1 MSWGRAWT
9 IAKRDL
15 SSGFRGL
22 RLLLVCLFLGVGAL
36 AAIGSLTSAIQGEL
50 DSQGQAILGGDIE
63 VELWQRML
71 NEEELAFLEEY
82 GTTSPGYRLQ
92 AMASTPDAAVP
103 VELKAVAANYP
114 MYGTLLLQ
122 GGVSAEAP
130 SAGEAYLAEGAAE
143 RLDAQPGDV
152 ITLGTQQVTVAGII
166 EEEPDRLSEG
176 FALGQTVIVPL
187 DLPEQAGL
195 VAPGSMFQTK
205 TRVAF
210 AGDDD
215 PDTVVEALEERF
227 PEVSFDTRTRNRA
240 SPGAD
245 RFVSRMGEF
254 LTLVGLAALV
264 IAGIGIGGG
273 VNSYLEA
280 RRNSIATLKILGA
293 TSADIVRIYALEIG
307 MAALVGAGAGLLA
320 GVLVTP
326 LLANALGSLLPVTT
340 DFVIDPWALGR
351 ALAFGLL
358 VALVFAA
365 PPLARAKQFPAMALM
380 RARVSPLAQ
389 AWRGAAL
396 PVGLGIA
403 GIVALAIVG
412 SNNPELSALFLGGAA
427 AILGFL
433 ALLGRAIRWAATRAP
448 RPADPIVRAAL
459 ANLHRPGAATGS
471 LVTALGFGLSAF
483 VLLAGVQSSLDGN
496 IQRSVPERAP
506 DYFVL
511 DIPRDRVEEF
521 RGVITD
527 VSEDA
532 VIETVPT
539 LRGSIVAFGPEGNMT
554 RVSEMEEGREG
565 TWGLRGERGLTYSDV
580 IPSGNVVTSGEW
592 WEDGHAGEALVSVD
606 EELAAAAGI
615 AIGDLVT
622 VNVLGVDFT
631 ARVANTRRIDW
642 ESLGFNN
649 VWVFS
654 ANTFETAPHNLA
666 ATIEMPE
673 GTDTSGLLRTL
684 VNAFPSSSVIEVG
697 PILTEARTILDQVSL
712 AILAA
717 ASVAV
722 LAGIAVLLGAIA
734 AARAARI
741 YDTVI
746 LRVLG
751 ASRGQ
756 LLALQFAEFGLLAA
770 VLATVALAMGSGV
783 AWLVIVQLFE
793 FDWLPDW
800 TEILAVLGGGLVLV
814 LAFALGASLPL
825 LRARPAQTLRSL

>member
-1 MSWGRAWT
+1 MNWGTAWK

-50 DSQGQAILGGDIE
+50 DSQGQAILGGDME
-63 VELWQRML
+63 VELWQRMPTAEEMAYL
-71 NEEELAFLEEY
+71 EEL

-92 AMASTPDAAVP
+92 AMATTPDAAVP
-103 VELKAVAANYP
+103 VELKAVAPNYP
-114 MYGTLLLQ
+114 MYGELLLE
-122 GGVSAEAP
+122 GGAASGAP
-130 SAGEAYLAEGAAE
+130 RDGEAFLAPGAAE
-143 RLDAQPGDV
+143 RLGITTGDSL
-152 ITLGTQQVTVAGII
+152 TLGTQQATVAGII
-166 EEEPDRLSEG
+166 AEEPDRLSEG

-187 DLPEQAGL
+187 ALPEAAGL
-195 VAPGSMFQTK
+195 VAPGAMYQTK

-210 AGDDD
+210 DGQQD
-215 PDTVVEALEERF
+215 PDDVTEAMQEAF
-227 PEVSFDTRTRNRA
+227 PDSPFDFRTRNRA

-293 TSADIVRIYALEIG
+293 TSRDITRIYALEIG
-307 MAALVGAGAGLLA
+307 TAACIGATAGLMA

-326 LLANALGSLLPVTT
+326 LLASALGSLLPVTT
-340 DFVIDPWALGR
+340 DFVFDAWALLR
-351 ALAFGLL
+351 AAAFGLL
-358 VALVFAA
+358 VALIFAA
-365 PPLARAKQFPAMALM
+365 PPLARARSFPAMALM

-389 AWRGAAL
+389 QWRDAAVL
-396 PVGLGIA
+396 VGLGIA
-403 GIVALAIVG
+403 AIVALALLG
-412 SNNPELSALFLGGAA
+412 AENPLLTATFLAGAA
-427 AILGFL
+427 ATLGFL
-433 ALLGRAIRWAATRAP
+433 ALLGRAIRWAASRMPRAS
-448 RPADPIVRAAL
+448 DPIVRAAI

-496 IQRSVPERAP
+496 IQRSVPAQAP

-511 DIPRDRVEEF
+511 DVPREGVEQF
-521 RGVITD
+521 RGIVTEISPQAI
-527 VSEDA
+527 V
-532 VIETVPT
+532 ETVPT
-539 LRGSIVAFGPEGNMT
+539 LRGTIIAFGPEDSMI
-554 RVSEMEEGREG
+554 RADEMEEREG

-580 IPSGNVVTSGEW
+580 VPAGNVVTSGEW
-592 WEDGHAGEALVSVD
+592 WSEGYSGEPLVSVD
-606 EELAAAAGI
+606 EELATNAGI
-615 AIGDLVT
+615 AIGDMIT
-622 VNVLGVDFT
+622 VSVLGVEFS
-631 ARVANTRRIDW
+631 ARLANTRRIDW

-654 ANTFETAPHNLA
+654 ANTFEAAPHNLA
-666 ATIEMPE
+666 ATIDFPE
-673 GTDTSGLLRTL
+673 GTQASGLLRTL
-684 VNAFPSSSVIEVG
+684 VDAFPSSSVIEVG
-697 PILTEARTILDQVSL
+697 PILQEARTILDQVSL

-734 AARAARI
+734 AARAARV

-751 ASRGQ
+751 ASRRQ

-770 VLATVALAMGSGV
+770 VLALVALALGSGV
-783 AWLVIVQLFE
+783 AWLVIVQMFE

-814 LAFALGASLPL
+814 VAFALGASLPL

>member
-1 MSWGRAWT
+1 MGWSKAWI

-15 SSGFRGL
+15 ASGFRGL

-50 DSQGQAILGGDIE
+50 DNQGQVILGGDLE
-63 VELWQRML
+63 VELWQRMPTVAEMAYL
-71 NEEELAFLEEY
+71 EEL
-82 GTTSPGYRLQ
+82 GTISPGYRLQ
-92 AMASTPDAAVP
+92 AMATTPDVAVP
-103 VELKAVAANYP
+103 VELKAVAPNYP
-114 MYGTLLLQ
+114 MYGALLLQ
-122 GGVSAEAP
+122 DGSTAGAP
-130 SAGEAYLAEGAAE
+130 QAGEAYLAPGAAE
-143 RLDAQPGDV
+143 RLGVAPGDSFS
-152 ITLGTQQVTVAGII
+152 LGTQQVSVAGII
-166 EEEPDRLSEG
+166 AEEPDRLSEG
-176 FALGQTVIVPL
+176 FALGQTIIVPHA
-187 DLPEQAGL
+187 LPEDAGL
-195 VAPGSMFQTK
+195 VAPGAMFQTK
-205 TRVAF
+205 TRIAF
-210 AGDDD
+210 DGQRD
-215 PDTVVEALEERF
+215 PDTVAEELEAAF
-227 PEVSFDTRTRNRA
+227 PDSPFDIRTRNRA

-293 TSADIVRIYALEIG
+293 TSRDITRIYALEIG
-307 MAALVGAGAGLLA
+307 IAASIGAVAGLLA

-326 LLANALGSLLPVTT
+326 LLASALGSLLPVSTA
-340 DFVIDPWALGR
+340 FVFDPLALLR
-351 ALAFGLL
+351 AAAFGLL

-365 PPLARAKQFPAMALM
+365 PPLARAKHFPAMALM
-380 RARVSPLAQ
+380 RAGVSPLSQ
-389 AWRGAAL
+389 QWRGAAL
-396 PVGLGIA
+396 PVGLGIVA
-403 GIVALAIVG
+403 IVALALIG
-412 SNNPELSALFLGGAA
+412 SENPLLTAMFLGGAA
-427 AILGFL
+427 AVLGFL
-433 ALLGRAIRWAATRAP
+433 ALLGRAIRWAASRVP
-448 RPADPIVRAAL
+448 RPSDPIVRAAV

-496 IQRSVPERAP
+496 IRQSVPAQAP

-511 DIPRDRVEEF
+511 DVPRDGVEQF
-521 RGVITD
+521 RGL
-527 VSEDA
+527 VSESAPDA
-532 VIETVPT
+532 AVQTVPT
-539 LRGSIVAFGPEGNMT
+539 LRGSITSFGPEDAMV
-554 RVSEMEEGREG
+554 RVDEMEEREG
-565 TWGLRGERGLTYSDV
+565 TWGLRGERGLTYSDTV
-580 IPSGNVVTSGEW
+580 PQGNAVTSGEW
-592 WEDGHAGEALVSVD
+592 WDEGYSGEPLVSVD
-606 EELAAAAGI
+606 EELAKAAGI
-615 AIGDLVT
+615 AIGDMISIS
-622 VNVLGVDFT
+622 VLGVDFT

-654 ANTFETAPHNLA
+654 ANTFANAPHNLA
-666 ATIEMPE
+666 ATIDLPE
-673 GTDTSGLLRTL
+673 GTQADGLLRTL
-684 VNAFPSSSVIEVG
+684 VTAFPSSSVIEVG
-697 PILTEARTILDQVSL
+697 PLLTEARTILDQVSL

-751 ASRGQ
+751 ASRRQ

-770 VLATVALAMGSGV
+770 VLALVALALGTGV
-783 AWLVIVQLFE
+783 AWLVIVQMFE
-793 FDWLPDW
+793 FEWLPDW

-825 LRARPAQTLRSL
+825 LRARPALTLRSL